1 MEHKNYIK
9 TGLNSQHQ
17 IFFIA
22 SLLLSFVIAFF
33 PVWKSLVFIWF
44 RSDDYS
50 HGFFIVPICLFIIWQ
65 KKGRLSKIDIRS
77 SNYGFILI
85 LFSLLLYL
93 VAYFAEIKTVAPLAM
108 ILFLSGAIIY
118 LFGYRILNELLF
130 PLFLLL
136 FMIPV
141 PSQIYAVSTIPLQ
154 LFVSAVSTGLASI
167 MNIPV
172 YREGNVIHLPEHTLQ
187 IVQACSG
194 LRSMISLL
202 TISAVFGYLTLR
214 SNTLRAI
221 LFFSGIPVAIIV
233 NIIRILTTVFASYY
247 FNYDLARG
255 SVHSIFGVVIFF
267 LALIIIAITRGVLSI
282 WDESATQK

>member
-141 PSQIYAVSTIPLQ
+141 PLN
-154 LFVSAVSTGLASI
+154 LA
-167 MNIPV
+167 
-172 YREGNVIHLPEHTLQ
+172 
-187 IVQACSG
+187 
-194 LRSMISLL
+194 
-202 TISAVFGYLTLR
+202 
-214 SNTLRAI
+214 
-221 LFFSGIPVAIIV
+221 
-233 NIIRILTTVFASYY
+233 
-247 FNYDLARG
+247 
-255 SVHSIFGVVIFF
+255 
-267 LALIIIAITRGVLSI
+267 
-282 WDESATQK
+282 